1 MFNLSI
7 LISSDVMYTTFRR
20 NIDYPFSIL
29 LYLFLFLAA
38 RKTAVFLLTSH
49 LGTTYLLIALLHRT
63 TNYQLVVL
71 CKNIL
76 YARSIAS

>member
-7 LISSDVMYTTFRR
+7 LISSDLMYTVFRR
-20 NIDYPFSIL
+20 NIDYPSSVL

-49 LGTTYLLIALLHRT
+49 LGTT
-63 TNYQLVVL
+63 
-71 CKNIL
+71 
-76 YARSIAS
+76 